1 MSDAV
6 PDPRAELRALTSGF
20 LAHAE
25 LDALLGLNAVPMP
38 APAQPA
44 PRAPSPA
51 AQPAARRAAPPAAEP
66 APRRAAPP
74 VAQRPS
80 SPPAPASAP
89 ADDAGLAQRRAESE
103 QKLGALARR
112 MAGCTRCKL
121 SEGRTNL
128 VFGQGDAVAEI
139 AFVGEGPGRNED
151 ERGLAFC
158 GPSGDLL
165 TKMIQAMGI
174 ERGDA
179 FICNVVKCRPPGNR
193 NPQPD
198 EMGTCLPF
206 LREQLSIVRPKVIVA
221 LGKTA
226 AVGLGLLAP
235 NEGLGRNRGRE
246 LSWEGIP
253 VILTYHPAYLLR
265 TPADKRKTW
274 QDLQRAF
281 PYLSRRKV

>member
-1 MSDAV
+1 MNDAV

-25 LDALLGLNAVPMP
+25 LDALLGLNAVPMSAP
-38 APAQPA
+38 TAPAAEPVP
-44 PRAPSPA
+44 PR
-51 AQPAARRAAPPAAEP
+51 RAAEP
-66 APRRAAPP
+66 APRRAPPPAAQPAPRRAAPP
-74 VAQRPS
+74 AAQPPS
-80 SPPAPASAP
+80 SAP

>member
-1 MSDAV
+1 MNDAV

-25 LDALLGLNAVPMP
+25 LDALMGLSAVPMP
-38 APAQPA
+38 APAAEPA
-44 PRAPSPA
+44 PGRA
-51 AQPAARRAAPPAAEP
+51 PAAEP
-66 APRRAAPP
+66 APRRAVPP
-74 VAQRPS
+74 AARRPS
-80 SPPAPASAP
+80 SPSAPAPARAP
-89 ADDAGLAQRRAESE
+89 ADDAGLAQRRAENE

-112 MAGCTRCKL
+112 MAGCTQCKL

-139 AFVGEGPGRNED
+139 AFVGEGPGRMED

-165 TKMIQAMGI
+165 SKMIQAMGI
-174 ERGDA
+174 ERSDA

-281 PYLSRRKV
+281 PYMSRRKA

>member
-1 MSDAV
+1 
-6 PDPRAELRALTSGF
+6 
-20 LAHAE
+20 
-25 LDALLGLNAVPMP
+25 
-38 APAQPA
+38 
-44 PRAPSPA
+44 
-51 AQPAARRAAPPAAEP
+51 
-66 APRRAAPP
+66 
-74 VAQRPS
+74 
-80 SPPAPASAP
+80 
-89 ADDAGLAQRRAESE
+89 
-103 QKLGALARR
+103 

-121 SEGRTNL
+121 AQGRTNL

-139 AFVGEGPGRNED
+139 AFVGEGPGQMED

-174 ERGDA
+174 ERADA

-206 LREQLSIVRPKVIVA
+206 LREQLQIVRPKVIVA

-226 AVGLGLLAP
+226 AVGLGLLRP
-235 NEGLGRNRGRE
+235 EDGLGRNRGRE

-253 VILTYHPAYLLR
+253 TILTYHPAYLLR

-274 QDLQRAF
+274 QDLQRCF
-281 PYLSRRKV
+281 PYLSRRKA